1 MSKKIEGLPYENAV
15 SLLKSQNLPGLY
27 DVELGNVQALKSF
40 STVELHAVLYPFDRR
55 VNASHLT
62 FLPFEEY
69 VRDISSSQH
78 SLYASINTV
87 ANSVFGL
94 ALGAVIAAVFG
105 VFNPSDLIS
114 VQSVVAV
121 FGAYFIGKDLW
132 NDVERALIG
141 LTKKWRLRFVR
152 DYYIYRLERDT
163 TLANYSA
170 YAKETRYGK
179 ALLLPGKMDFIQQS
193 NSQTLR
199 LCFQRRDL
207 AEADAERAH
216 LFSIHVDPL
225 AAEAFEAGGYLLG
238 VKLALSK
245 RFLGVRHSF
254 ELFQSLR
261 NLEPGCLG
269 SGGRWL
275 ESTLFYRRTYCVGN
289 LKLFAAA
296 GYVTPSA
303 MVSAGNV
310 NE

>member
-1 MSKKIEGLPYENAV
+1 MREKIKDLPCENAV
-15 SLLKSQNLPGLY
+15 SLLKNQSLPGLY

-55 VNASHLT
+55 VNANHLT

-69 VRDISSSQH
+69 VRDISSSQR
-78 SLYASINTV
+78 SLYAPIDTV

-105 VFNPSDLIS
+105 AFNPSDLVSI
-114 VQSVVAV
+114 QSVVAV

-132 NDVERALIG
+132 DDVERALMG
-141 LTKKWRLRFVR
+141 LTKKWRLRLVK
-152 DYYIYRLERDT
+152 DYYVYRLERDT

-238 VKLALSK
+238 VKLALSR
-245 RFLGVRHSF
+245 RFLGVRHSH

-261 NLEPGCLG
+261 NLERGCLG
-269 SGGRWL
+269 PGGIWL
-275 ESTLFYRRTYCVGN
+275 DSTLFYRRTFSIGN
-289 LKLFAAA
+289 LKLFAAE
-296 GYVTPSA
+296 GYLKPRA